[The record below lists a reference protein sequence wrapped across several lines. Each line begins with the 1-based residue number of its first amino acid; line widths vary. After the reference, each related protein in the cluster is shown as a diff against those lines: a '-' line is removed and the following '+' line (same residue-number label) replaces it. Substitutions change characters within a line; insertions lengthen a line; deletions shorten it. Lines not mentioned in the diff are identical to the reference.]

1 MTEDE
6 IFIDLAKA
14 AINNFPTIPSSN
26 RCSECPIRFIA
37 HNLSSSNKINDRYG
51 YLNKNAK
58 HKGSTCFLIA
68 QKMQQLK
75 IAKVNSIFFNMANY
89 GYIAC
94 ANSGRQNTQIIKITK
109 FYDFNK
115 I

>member
-6 IFIDLAKA
+6 IFISLAKA
-14 AINNFPTIPSSN
+14 AIDKYPTIPSGN
-26 RCSECPIRFIA
+26 RCHKCPIRFIER
-37 HNLSSSNKINDRYG
+37 NLSSKNKINDKYY

-58 HKGSTCFLIA
+58 NDGSTCFLIA

-75 IAKVNSIFFNMANY
+75 IAKVNGIFFNMVNN
-89 GYIAC
+89 GYIDC
-94 ANSGRQNTQIIKITK
+94 ARSCRQYPQKIKITK
-109 FYDFNK
+109 LYDFNK

>member
-6 IFIDLAKA
+6 IFTDLVKA

-26 RCSECPIRFIA
+26 RCSECPIRFIER
-37 HNLSSSNKINDRYG
+37 NLYSRNKINDKYA
-51 YLNKNAK
+51 YLKKNAK

-75 IAKVNSIFFNMANY
+75 IAKVNGIYFNMLNN
-89 GYIAC
+89 GFIGC
-94 ANSGRQNTQIIKITK
+94 ANSAKQNPQKIKITK
-109 FYDFNK
+109 LYDFNK